1 MDACWTAVSL
11 SHSDPR
17 INAAKRTGS
26 ESRADDRGLGRSN
39 ASQVGERAWHIAM
52 RWKASS
58 GAELHSLQ
66 VTEDGEREGGRKRQ
80 ESDSSPPQL
89 NSNLILEMF
98 FVEMLGK
105 PRVTCQWGYGFPKR
119 AGR

>member
-1 MDACWTAVSL
+1 MDACWTAVSS

-17 INAAKRTGS
+17 INAVKRTGS

-39 ASQVGERAWHIAM
+39 ASRAGERAWHIAM

-58 GAELHSLQ
+58 DAELHSLQ

-80 ESDSSPPQL
+80 ESIQVRHS
-89 NSNLILEMF
+89 
-98 FVEMLGK
+98 
-105 PRVTCQWGYGFPKR
+105 
-119 AGR
+119 